1 MAWRKNFF
9 FFSCVVKQNQIDNE
23 KKKRGV
29 MDKESDLKTTQAVII
44 T

>member
-1 MAWRKNFF
+1 MAWRKIFVVVV
-9 FFSCVVKQNQIDNE
+9 CVVKQNQTDNE

-29 MDKESDLKTTQAVII
+29 MDKESDLETTQAVII